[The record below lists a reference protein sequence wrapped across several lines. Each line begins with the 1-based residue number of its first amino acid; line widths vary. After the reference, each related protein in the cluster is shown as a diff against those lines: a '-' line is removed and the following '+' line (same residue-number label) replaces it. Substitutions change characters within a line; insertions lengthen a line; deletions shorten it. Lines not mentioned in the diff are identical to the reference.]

1 MKQKYFLSLLFLI
14 VLCGNALAQR
24 QREYFDSLHRLLVQ
38 EQSDTGKL
46 RLFNV
51 LAVGYSE
58 TESDSSLHYAQ
69 EALRL
74 AQKIGDTNG
83 EIAAYLRITYA
94 YSLKGN
100 HLKALETA
108 FENLQ
113 RAEKAKDTV
122 NILFTLLEICRTY
135 LRTKDYAATLV
146 YARKMKSLALSP
158 YFKDHKDLK
167 GVYGNWMG
175 HAFENLNQL
184 DSAFY
189 YRQLSYQIALSSH
202 SSGSLAI
209 ATNSLARFYFRT
221 GDNELA
227 FSFYRKALRYAEEAK
242 RYIFVAHAY
251 LGMAKLF
258 EKKGGMD
265 SALHYGKLALNLY
278 QGMKS
283 ATGELVD
290 AASLLNELYA
300 GAHRTDSA
308 YKYLAMAVALK
319 DSVFS
324 QDKERQIQSLQ
335 FNEILRLRQ
344 EEQQRKEAQ
353 QQYETRLRIYVLL
366 GALAVLVIIAFIL
379 YRNNKQK
386 QNANLLL
393 HQKNEEIHN
402 ALSELKSTQA
412 QLIQSEKMASLG
424 ELTAGIAHEIQN
436 PLNFV
441 NNFSEVN
448 EELVKEL
455 KSEATKGH
463 LEEVKTIAND
473 IAFNAEKITH
483 HGKRADA
490 LVKGMLQH
498 SRSSSGIKE
507 LTDINAL
514 CDEYLRLAYHGL
526 RAKDKSFNV
535 TTKTEFDNSI
545 GKINIIPQDMGKV
558 ILNLI
563 NNAFY
568 AVDEKKKSPHLLKGS
583 EEYEPV
589 VTITTKRL
597 GSPLGDGG
605 KIEIKVADNGNGIPQ
620 KVFDKIFQPFFTT
633 KPTGQGTGLGLSLS
647 YDIVKAH
654 GGEFKVETKEGEG
667 SEFIILLPV
676 I

>member
-1 MKQKYFLSLLFLI
+1 MKQKYFFSLLFLI
-14 VLCGNALAQR
+14 VLFGNALAQR
-24 QREYFDSLHRLLVQ
+24 QKEYFDSLHRLLVQ

-46 RLFNV
+46 RLFNT

-74 AQKIGDTNG
+74 SQKIRDTKG

-122 NILFTLLEICRTY
+122 NIFYTSMEISRTY
-135 LRTKDYAATLV
+135 FRIKDYAATLV
-146 YARKMKSLALSP
+146 YARKMKSLVHSP
-158 YFKDHKDLK
+158 YFNGHRDLK
-167 GVYGNWMG
+167 FYQFVYGNWMG
-175 HAFENLNQL
+175 HGFQNLNQL

-189 YRQLSYQIALSSH
+189 YRQLSYQIALSSQN
-202 SSGSLAI
+202 SQSLAI
-209 ATNSLARFYFRT
+209 ATHSLAGFYFRT

-242 RYIFVAHAY
+242 RYIFVAHAS
-251 LGMAKLF
+251 LGMAKSF
-258 EKKGGMD
+258 EKKEQMD

-283 ATGELVD
+283 ATVDLVE
-290 AASLLNELYA
+290 AAFLLNELYA
-300 GAHRTDSA
+300 GAHHTDSA

-353 QQYETRLRIYVLL
+353 QQYETRLRIYGLL
-366 GALAVLVIIAFIL
+366 GALAVLVTIAFIL

-402 ALSELKSTQA
+402 TLSELKSTQA

-441 NNFSEVN
+441 NNFSDVNRELLIEMN
-448 EELVKEL
+448 EEIE
-455 KSEATKGH
+455 KGN
-463 LEEVKTIAND
+463 LGEIKILAKDVIENE
-473 IAFNAEKITH
+473 EKINH

-490 LVKGMLQH
+490 IVKGMLQH
-498 SRSSSGIKE
+498 SRSSSGKKE

-514 CDEYLRLAYHGL
+514 ADEYLRLAYHGL
-526 RAKDKSFNV
+526 RARDKSFNA
-535 TTKTEFDNSI
+535 TMKTGFDSSI
-545 GKINIIPQDMGKV
+545 GKINIVPQDIGRV
-558 ILNLI
+558 VLNLI

-568 AVDEKKKSPHLLKGS
+568 AVAEKKKIAGDG
-583 EEYEPV
+583 YEPV
-589 VTITTKRL
+589 VIVSTKAVKP
-597 GSPLGDGG
+597 PLGGLG
-605 KIEIKVADNGNGIPQ
+605 ALISVKDNGNGISQ
-620 KVFDKIFQPFFTT
+620 KVLDKIFQPFFTT

-647 YDIVKAH
+647 YDIIKAH
-654 GGEFKVETKEGEG
+654 GGELKVETKGGEG
-667 SEFIILLPV
+667 SEFIIQIPV
-676 I
+676 A